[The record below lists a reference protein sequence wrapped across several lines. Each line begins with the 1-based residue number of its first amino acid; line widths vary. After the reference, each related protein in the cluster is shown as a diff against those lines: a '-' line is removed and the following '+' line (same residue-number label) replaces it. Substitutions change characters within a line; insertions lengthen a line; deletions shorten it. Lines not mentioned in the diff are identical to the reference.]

1 MERLGRES
9 FLRKLQ
15 EGRITHDEAVELQML
30 LEEQR
35 RRHEATGN
43 IVTAFLVLIILL
55 FLIAFLA
62 YLATGKREN
71 IKRPIRD
78 ID

>member
-1 MERLGRES
+1 
-9 FLRKLQ
+9 LRRFQ
-15 EGRITHDEAVELQML
+15 EGRITHDVAVELQTL

-43 IVTAFLVLIILL
+43 IVAAFLVLIILL
-55 FLIAFLA
+55 PLIAFLA
-62 YLATGKREN
+62 YIATGKREN
-71 IKRPIRD
+71 TKRPIRD